1 MDDLF
6 YAYGSDEACGENA
19 YLFLN
24 KADLKAIGKLCNSLK
39 EKIFKMQRISANEG
53 VIDDSGSTTPYSI
66 MKDLTAL
73 STATASASA
82 VTPTMIYGDPAN
94 YLLGLFGGF
103 TIRIDSSYKAAERL
117 DTILGDVMVGGNV
130 IVDKGFV
137 IANLPKAT
145 NGG

>member
-1 MDDLF
+1 
-6 YAYGSDEACGENA
+6 
-19 YLFLN
+19 
-24 KADLKAIGKLCNSLK
+24 
-39 EKIFKMQRISANEG
+39 
-53 VIDDSGSTTPYSI
+53 

-137 IANLPKAT
+137 IANLPKTT